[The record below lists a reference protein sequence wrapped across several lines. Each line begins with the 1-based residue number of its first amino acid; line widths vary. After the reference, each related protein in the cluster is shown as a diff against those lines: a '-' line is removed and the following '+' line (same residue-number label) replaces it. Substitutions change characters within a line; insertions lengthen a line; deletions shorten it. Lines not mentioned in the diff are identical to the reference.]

1 MKTIKLFLLIAFT
14 GLITQAQTTW
24 NVDKV
29 HSKVRFDVAH
39 MVISVVEGDFKNF
52 NGTVINTKA
61 DFSDAKFSFNVE
73 TKSINTDNTRRDAD
87 LKSGNFLEVEKYP
100 EMSFKSTSLIK
111 KDDKNFTLNGNL
123 TLRGVTKPV
132 SFNMQFNGT
141 IKDPWGNTRAAFKV
155 TGKINRFDYG
165 LKYNSVMDKGGLV
178 VGKTV
183 NFTIRLETIKAKK

>member
-1 MKTIKLFLLIAFT
+1 MKTTKLFLMLALT
-14 GLITQAQTTW
+14 GFMATAQTTW
-24 NVDKV
+24 KIDKA

-39 MVISVVEGDFKNF
+39 MVISEVEGDFTNF
-52 NGTVINTKA
+52 KGSVTNTKD
-61 DFSDAKFSFNVE
+61 DFSDAKFNFTVYVA
-73 TKSINTDNTRRDAD
+73 SINTDNARRDAD
-87 LKSGNFLEVEKYP
+87 LKSSNFLEIDKYP
-100 EMSFKSTSLIK
+100 EMTFKSTTLVK
-111 KDDKNFTLNGNL
+111 KDAKHYILKGNL

-132 SFNMQFNGT
+132 SFNLQFNGT

-165 LKYNSVMDKGGLV
+165 LKYNSVMDNGGLV

>member
-1 MKTIKLFLLIAFT
+1 MKTIKLFLLLAFT

-52 NGTVINTKA
+52 NGTVTNTKD